1 MGELLHALGFDPV
14 KFFFTI
20 FNFLLVLW
28 LLKKYVFGGIFK
40 TLEERKIKIKES
52 LEVAERA
59 KKELEQAQLEASKI
73 ITQAKEEAEKIR
85 KTAEETQEQLIAKA
99 KSEAERIVKEAR
111 LTLEQEKKEIRKEM
125 YVQLIDLVSLATRRV
140 LEGVVGEEEQRLLVE
155 KAVSK
160 VLEEG
165 SS

>member
-28 LLKKYVFGGIFK
+28 LLKKYLFGGIFK
-40 TLEERKIKIKES
+40 TLEERKIKIKQS
-52 LEVAERA
+52 LEDAERV
-59 KKELEQAQLEASKI
+59 KKELEQAQAESARI
-73 ITQAKEEAEKIR
+73 IAQAKEEADKIR
-85 KTAEETQEQLIAKA
+85 RSAEETREEIITKA

-111 LTLEQEKKEIRKEM
+111 VTLEQEKKEIRKEM
-125 YVQLIDLVSLATRRV
+125 YLQLVDLVSLATRKV
-140 LEGVVGEEEQRLLVE
+140 LEDVVGEKEQRLLVE

-160 VLEEG
+160 VLEGG